1 MATLDTIEILI
12 QANIEQFQKQ
22 MGVVQGQLAQL
33 SSASGVAGKSMGGF
47 TGGVFKGTLAT
58 QVLIGAIT
66 KLGRGLFDVGKNIM
80 MNGTQLTRM
89 RIATNTLGRNIGIST
104 SELDNMRKSLGE
116 ANTYGIK
123 AEQVIS
129 SLARTGLFDMA
140 KGLET
145 VDARTGETVTG
156 INALVLTMK
165 DLGASAG
172 VDSSE
177 GIARLTD
184 FINRGITSEVDG
196 MVAIGNLGTEY
207 RMYAKTLGKGREDL
221 TATEEAQARM
231 NLVMREGK
239 KALGSYSDAYTTAGK
254 MLGSM
259 RDAVGS
265 IFEEIGSAL
274 EPLWASLTGSILNFV
289 QSVRNWLLDNTET
302 IRAWAVKVGGWIV
315 WLARTIGSFLSQIP
329 KIGSYFEGLAK
340 FQVKSAKAGDGATK
354 SLNKESKAMGG
365 ASKSAKDLKKEL
377 AGLQSFDE
385 MNVLKEK
392 EDSAGGGAGGGAI
405 AGEDALGGGGL
416 LAGIDTAIE
425 EQSKSIGERLAPI
438 FEKIRQFFEPIAN
451 LWNKWVKPAW
461 DGFIAQIKMLGD
473 TISKSP
479 IMPILKTLG
488 QVLGVVIVGAVA
500 IVINVLTG
508 LVALIEIGVIKFSIW
523 FESLVQDLTN
533 IIIKVREW
541 FSKWGETFEGIKQYF
556 IGFWQFLVGI
566 FTGNIGKVIEGIN
579 NMWQGFGK
587 MVNNIWTNIK
597 AVIVSVINDIKNRVN
612 LWITGFKNI
621 FNGIITFFT
630 GVFAGDWKK
639 AWSGLIQVFAGIV
652 QQMVAIFKTPMNVI
666 IGGINTFIRSLN
678 KIKIPDWV
686 AGMGGKGFN
695 IPLIPK
701 LATGGV
707 VESPTLA
714 MVGEAGREVV
724 MPLDRNT
731 GWIEELA
738 SKINSQGGNMNLT
751 IKIGEDKIYEN
762 VIDYINDKAF
772 RTQSNFLKI

>member
-22 MGVVQGQLAQL
+22 MNVVQNQLGQL
-33 SSASGVAGKSMGGF
+33 SNASGVAGKSMGGF

-129 SLARTGLFDMA
+129 SLARTGLFEMA
-140 KGLET
+140 QGLET
-145 VDARTGETVTG
+145 VDARTGETVKG

-259 RDAVGS
+259 RDAMGS

-289 QSVRNWLLDNTET
+289 QSVRNWLLDNIET
-302 IRAWAVKVGGWIV
+302 IRAWATKVAGWV
-315 WLARTIGSFLSQIP
+315 VYVARAIGSVLSSIP
-329 KIGSYFEGLAK
+329 VAGKYFEGLAK
-340 FQVKSAKAGDGATK
+340 FQVKSAKAGDSATK
-354 SLNKESKAMGG
+354 SLKGESKAMDSATG
-365 ASKSAKDLKKEL
+365 SAKDLNKEL

-392 EDSAGGGAGGGAI
+392 EAGGGGAGGGAL
-405 AGEDALGGGGL
+405 AGSDEMAGGGL

-425 EQSKSIGERLAPI
+425 TFAGNVKTKLAPI
-438 FEKIRQFFEPIAN
+438 IEKIKEFFAPIVE
-451 LWNKWVKPAW
+451 LWNKWVKPSF
-461 DGFIAQIKMLGD
+461 DGLLAQIKMLGD

-479 IMPILKTLG
+479 IMPILKLVG
-488 QVLGVVIVGAVA
+488 QIIGIVIVGAIA
-500 IVINVLTG
+500 ILINALTG
-508 LVALIEIGVIKFSIW
+508 LFAW
-523 FESLVQDLTN
+523 FEVRVIVFSVWFDNTVESLAQ

-541 FSKWGETFEGIKQYF
+541 ADKWGDAIEGIKQYF
-556 IGFWQFLVGI
+556 VGIWQFLTGI
-566 FTGNIGKVIEGIN
+566 FTGNLKKTTEG
-579 NMWQGFGK
+579 W
-587 MVNNIWTNIK
+587 NNIIGGVAKFWTNIWNNIK
-597 AVIVSVINDIKNRVN
+597 IAIVSVINDVKSRVT
-612 LWITGFKNI
+612 LWITGLKNI
-621 FNGIITFFT
+621 FNGIIKFFT

-652 QQMVAIFKTPMNVI
+652 QQMIAIFKTPMNVI
-666 IGGINTFIRSLN
+666 ISGINTFIRSLN

-707 VESPTLA
+707 IESPTLA

-751 IKIGEDKIYEN
+751 VKIGEDKIYEN